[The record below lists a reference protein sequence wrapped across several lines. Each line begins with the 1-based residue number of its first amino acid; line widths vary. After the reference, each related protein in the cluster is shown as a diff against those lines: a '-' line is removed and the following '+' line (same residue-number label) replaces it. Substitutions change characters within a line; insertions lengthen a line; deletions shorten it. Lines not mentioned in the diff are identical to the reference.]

1 MDLKGGM
8 TMDNLPYKVWDRFGK
23 LVLQATADN
32 RYSKEAEL
40 GLLKAGYTIKLGD
53 KKITKKEIKK

>member
-1 MDLKGGM
+1 
-8 TMDNLPYKVWDRFGK
+8 MDNLPYKVWDRFGK

>member
-1 MDLKGGM
+1 
-8 TMDNLPYKVWDRFGK
+8 MDNLPYKVWDRFGN

-40 GLLKAGYTIKLGD
+40 SLLKAGYTIKLGD